1 MALTLAAAQSLS
13 IARDIDANIAVHL
26 QFMALAARKGVQLL
40 VFSELSLTGYEL
52 DAAAQLAIKLDD
64 LRLVPLRKM
73 AKNNAMTA
81 VIGMPIRLTGG
92 PETLIGALIFH
103 PDGTQSLYS
112 KQHLHPGEESVITV
126 GTGGEALAIDNRAIA
141 FAICADAM
149 HSGHRANACK
159 AGADIYAAGV
169 LISPASYAA
178 ESQQL
183 ADYAKTDR
191 MMVLLANHG
200 GASGGWECA
209 GRSAIWS
216 SNGELISAA
225 KGQGPCLVIAQEN
238 ELGEWT
244 GKVINVELEI

>member
-1 MALTLAAAQSLS
+1 MIEAL
-13 IARDIDANIAVHL
+13 V
-26 QFMALAARKGVQLL
+26 
-40 VFSELSLTGYEL
+40 
-52 DAAAQLAIKLDD
+52 
-64 LRLVPLRKM
+64 
-73 AKNNAMTA
+73 
-81 VIGMPIRLTGG
+81 
-92 PETLIGALIFH
+92 FH
-103 PDGTQSLYS
+103 PDGTQALYS
-112 KQHLHPGEESVITV
+112 KQHLHPGEESVITA
-126 GTGGEALAIDNRAIA
+126 GTGL
-141 FAICADAM
+141 AICADAM
-149 HSGHRANACK
+149 QSSHRANACK